1 LNILTSPKKEVFLC
15 RKITFLCSMSWS
27 NYIKQYQSYLRIE
40 RGLSANTIT
49 NYTLDIE
56 RLCSFLSVQNIT
68 VSPIAI
74 TEETVQ
80 QFIYAVS
87 KEVNARSQARIISGL
102 KSFFSYLIFEDYRA
116 DNPMELV
123 ESPRLGRKLPDT
135 LSVSEIDNL
144 ILAIDLSSNEGERNR
159 AMLETLYG
167 CGLRVSELVAL
178 KISDLFFEEGFI
190 KINGKGNK
198 ERFVPI
204 GELAQRYI
212 TIYKET
218 IRVHLPIQKGFE
230 DTLFLNRRGRQLT
243 RAMIFTI
250 INRLADLIELQKKI
264 SPHTFRHSFATH
276 LLENGADLRSIQLML
291 GHESITTTEIY
302 VHLDRTFLTQ
312 VMQSFHPRKEVK

>member
-1 LNILTSPKKEVFLC
+1 
-15 RKITFLCSMSWS
+15 MSTWQS
-27 NYIKQYQSYLRIE
+27 YIKEYQNYLRLE
-40 RGLSANTIT
+40 RGLSKNTIE
-49 NYTLDIE
+49 NYTFDIE
-56 RLCSFLSVQNIT
+56 KLVLFLHQHEIQ
-68 VSPIAI
+68 VSPISI

-80 QFIYAVS
+80 QFIYEISS
-87 KEVNARSQARIISGL
+87 KVNARSQSRIISGL
-102 KSFFSYLIFEDYRA
+102 KSFFNYLVFEDYRK
-116 DNPMELV
+116 DTPLELIEV
-123 ESPRLGRKLPDT
+123 PKTGRKLPDT
-135 LSVSEIDNL
+135 LATEEIDAL
-144 ILAIDLSSNEGERNR
+144 ISAIDLSTPEGERNR

-167 CGLRVSELVAL
+167 CGLRVSELVGL

-190 KINGKGNK
+190 KIHGKGNK

-204 GELAQRYI
+204 GELAEKYI

-218 IRVHLPIQKGFE
+218 IRVHMPIQKGFE

-250 INRLADLIELQKKI
+250 INNLADLIELNKKI

-302 VHLDRTFLTQ
+302 VHLDRKFLKQ
-312 VMQSFHPRKEVK
+312 VMHSYHPRKDKFMD